1 MDSDKFKRLQKD
13 RQRMKENEEAIDKF
27 FGPNRI
33 DPPPLDDT
41 SSMEKVVREIIEQ
54 MHIRNS
60 SWVRVNSGNSYQV
73 TFSLENGVRCDDT
86 IHMLRFFCLITL
98 SLMRLT
104 NFLNS
109 SEFGIGQKTGSSV
122 SIIPCTLY
130 SDRQRVKEDDDDSAQ
145 STVKETNWNKFIGT
159 VRARMNVAKIVD
171 AVKTDASLTF
181 DFICLLIVASI
192 LACFGLVEN
201 STLFLAASMLIS
213 PLMGPIL
220 AATFGAVIKDHKLQY
235 WGLGNE
241 IIGIFSCIFVG
252 FLFGLIT
259 CGLHYG
265 FGTEQLR
272 LTQEMLTRTE
282 HRSVLVGICIALPS
296 GAAVA
301 ISVLGNN
308 FGSLVGVA
316 ISASLLPPACNTV
329 SCRVIFSFF
338 K

>member
-1 MDSDKFKRLQKD
+1 MR
-13 RQRMKENEEAIDKF
+13 ENEAAIDKF

-33 DPPPLDDT
+33 EPAPLDET

-54 MHIRNS
+54 MHIKNS

-86 IHMLRFFCLITL
+86 IHML
-98 SLMRLT
+98 
-104 NFLNS
+104 
-109 SEFGIGQKTGSSV
+109 SEFGIGQKAGSSV

-130 SDRQRVKEDDDDSAQ
+130 SDKQRFKEDDEDSGQ
-145 STVKETNWNKFIGT
+145 SVIKETAWNKFIGT

-171 AVKTDASLTF
+171 AVRADANLSF
-181 DFICLLIVASI
+181 DFISLLIVASI

-220 AATFGAVIKDHKLQY
+220 AATFGAVIKDHKLKC
-235 WGLGNE
+235 WGLTNE
-241 IIGIFSCIFVG
+241 IVGIFSCILVG
-252 FLFGLIT
+252 FVFGLIA

-265 FGTEQLR
+265 FGTEQLG

-282 HRSVLVGICIALPS
+282 YRSVLVGICIALPS

-329 SCRVIFSFF
+329 SFFANNPSSFNYL
-338 K
+338 